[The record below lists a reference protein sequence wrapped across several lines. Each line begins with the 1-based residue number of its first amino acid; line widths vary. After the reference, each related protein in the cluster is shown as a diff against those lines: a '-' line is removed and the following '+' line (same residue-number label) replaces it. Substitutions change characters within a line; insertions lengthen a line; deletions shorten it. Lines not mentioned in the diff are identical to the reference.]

1 MTTVMSLS
9 DVVRL
14 RSYRKAGILKRLA
27 QRYLAGIVLFNPVN
41 IRYVV
46 MRGTCRSMVCTT
58 RALMFF

>member
-1 MTTVMSLS
+1 MTSGMSLS

-27 QRYLAGIVLFNPVN
+27 QRYLEGIVLFNPVN
-41 IRYVV
+41 IRYGVLHD
-46 MRGTCRSMVCTT
+46 TCRSMVCTT